1 MITIG
6 NPEKSY
12 KDFKDQVSDDDDMKT
27 LAIQYAQ
34 ANEKQQ
40 KFILDKVA
48 QVMFDYPIEYI
59 KQAQLFIKLYASLA
73 SVFLKVK
80 QLKKEIKS
88 EEDQD

>member
-27 LAIQYAQ
+27 LGVKYAQ
-34 ANEKQQ
+34 ATETQQ
-40 KFILDKVA
+40 KRILDQVA

-59 KQAQLFIKLYASLA
+59 KQAQLFIKMYASLA
-73 SVFLKVK
+73 SVFIEFRRIE
-80 QLKKEIKS
+80 KEMKL
-88 EEDQD
+88 EDAN